1 MKSFFATV
9 KYFESTYKVM
19 QKVTRFVQKS
29 FFSTVTYFAITY
41 THSVSFANHPMS
53 HMKKKQEKTREMIEQ
68 KAHLSPWAPSSQPA
82 ETAGSRQEEVIAR
95 YRRSPSPKAEVMSSR

>member
-29 FFSTVTYFAITY
+29 FFSTVTYFESTY
-41 THSVSFANHPMS
+41 TDSVHFANHPMS
-53 HMKKKQEKTREMIEQ
+53 HMKKTR
-68 KAHLSPWAPSSQPA
+68 KN
-82 ETAGSRQEEVIAR
+82 TRDD
-95 YRRSPSPKAEVMSSR
+95 